1 MSRNVYARVGAPGFV
16 AAILV
21 AAAGAGTASAG
32 MITVDVTPLVSQVT
46 ADQTF
51 DVQITADLTEP
62 LVAFGFHLVF
72 NESLLTL
79 DGVAVAAPFKPLVAP
94 GSPLASVAGY
104 TFPAVGPADG
114 VLLATA
120 TFTAKAA
127 GAPTIGIGTT
137 PGDPSEGFV
146 QHGVSGLSDVTV
158 APVVVTV
165 LAPPAPGGGGGGG
178 AGPSVPEPVT
188 LLLLF
193 GGLLFGLRS
202 RRVRI

>member
-1 MSRNVYARVGAPGFV
+1 MSRNVFARVGAPGFV

-21 AAAGAGTASAG
+21 AATGVGTASAG

-46 ADQTF
+46 PDQTF
-51 DVQITADLTEP
+51 DVKITADLTEP

-72 NESLLTL
+72 DESLLTL
-79 DGVAVAAPFKPLVAP
+79 DSVAVAPPFKPLVAP
-94 GSPLASVAGY
+94 GSPLTSVAGY
-104 TFPAVGPADG
+104 TFPAVGPADN

-127 GAPTIGIGTT
+127 GAPAVGIGTT

-158 APVVVTV
+158 APAVVTV
-165 LAPPAPGGGGGGG
+165 LAPPTPGGGGGGG
-178 AGPSVPEPVT
+178 AGP
-188 LLLLF
+188 
-193 GGLLFGLRS
+193 
-202 RRVRI
+202 